1 MKNICAFFL
10 LGLTFAACNNTAEN
24 KLESLDKTAAREVVL
39 KTVVVGDTTLHI
51 SSQKIWA
58 NNEIIATRIDT
69 IKTATKVASWS
80 TDATNNGVDM
90 TKTPIYV
97 TVE

>member
-1 MKNICAFFL
+1 M
-10 LGLTFAACNNTAEN
+10 GLTLTACTNNAEN
-24 KLESLDKTAAREVVL
+24 KLESLDKTSAREVVL

-58 NNEIIATRIDT
+58 NNEIIATRMDT
-69 IKTATKVASWS
+69 IKTPTKVSSWNS
-80 TDATNNGVDM
+80 ATTDNGADM